1 MQTKTTFK
9 FLSATLMSLVL
20 TACGGGSGSAL
31 DNSKPGNASSS
42 NSSISTSLRI
52 GSGTGSNFVSGAI
65 TSTASSTTLFEGDQV
80 QLSVNVVDDQGTPT
94 TSIVKVKF
102 DSPCLAANLSTI
114 AGDTTVNTINGTAT
128 VQYQVGKCDIDDK
141 VTATMASGSSTI
153 EASVVLPIN
162 TRRIGA
168 GFGSDFVNGALEVGI
183 GDTVLSAGGNTSVT
197 AYIVN
202 SAGELVTDAMNITF
216 TSPCLSANN
225 ASITGGNV
233 VATVN
238 GRADANYVSKGCAGI
253 GGVDAIK
260 ATTTFRGNVLTATA
274 NISVKPDSAQ
284 TISFID
290 ATPEL
295 VSIKGT
301 GGLETSTLRFQV
313 LGQAG
318 SPVKGVCVNF
328 APSTTVGGL
337 ALVPSK
343 CNPSGPETYGSS
355 TDANGYVTTIVQAG
369 TVATAVRVTAT
380 TANGISTQSSALAVT
395 TGIPD
400 QNSVSLSLSDI
411 EPVSWK
417 HDGVISDATIRLA
430 DAFNNPVPNGT
441 AVTFT
446 ASGGS
451 IDGSCTTTNGSCTV
465 QWRSQNPRPNPAATV
480 SFSNIQAPTSENP
493 GYIMSCS
500 DGSRECRKGR
510 VQILATAIGN
520 ESFVDGNGN
529 GLYDDITKDIFTNS
543 NGVYSP
549 TTKGLP
555 ISNTALCSPNAPNSS
570 GAYGASNSC
579 DDLREAYVDK
589 NFNLDRDLIEEFID
603 FNQNGI
609 FDPLPNGKYDGAL
622 CAGAAKANGDCTTN
636 KVTVRDE
643 ATLVMSCETPYQ
655 PIGLHSFSL
664 TAGGDSVRIPVL
676 LADCNGNALPAGT
689 TVSAVNSD
697 LENATASVTLTG
709 ELAMSTEP
717 TVVVL
722 IVKPGTDVTKQPKG
736 TVGIQINASGLS
748 TLYSVKVNQIISLQN
763 KKMPLERGIFLH
775 KNSSNLNIKPFQLL
789 STLPKYNLIFV

>member
-748 TLYSVKVNQIISLQN
+748 TLYSVKVN
-763 KKMPLERGIFLH
+763 
-775 KNSSNLNIKPFQLL
+775 
-789 STLPKYNLIFV
+789 

>member
-9 FLSATLMSLVL
+9 FLSATLMSLIL

-114 AGDTTVNTINGTAT
+114 AGDTTVNTINGTAA

-400 QNSVSLSLSDI
+400 QNSVSLSLSDL

-417 HDGVISDATIRLA
+417 HDGVISNATIRLA
-430 DAFNNPVPNGT
+430 DAFNNPVPDGT

-622 CAGAAKANGDCTTN
+622 CAGTAKANGDCTTN

-655 PIGLHSFSL
+655 PVGLHSFSL
-664 TAGGDSVRIPVL
+664 TTGGDSVRIPVL

-689 TVSAVNSD
+689 TVSAVTSD

-709 ELAMSTEP
+709 ALAMSTEP

-722 IVKPGTDVTKQPKG
+722 IVKPGTDATKQPKG

-748 TLYSVKVNQIISLQN
+748 TSYSVKVN
-763 KKMPLERGIFLH
+763 
-775 KNSSNLNIKPFQLL
+775 
-789 STLPKYNLIFV
+789 